1 MLEFFYDKKYS
12 NFAIITMILVT
23 FLVLETDVY
32 WWFLLYL
39 PAVVIDEYFFGM
51 LMEEYI
57 DEDEQ

>member
-12 NFAIITMILVT
+12 NFAIMVMILVT
-23 FLVLETDVY
+23 YLVLETDVY

>member
-1 MLEFFYDKKYS
+1 MLEFFFDKKYS
-12 NFAIITMILVT
+12 NFAIVVMVLVT
-23 FLVLETDVY
+23 YLVLETDVY